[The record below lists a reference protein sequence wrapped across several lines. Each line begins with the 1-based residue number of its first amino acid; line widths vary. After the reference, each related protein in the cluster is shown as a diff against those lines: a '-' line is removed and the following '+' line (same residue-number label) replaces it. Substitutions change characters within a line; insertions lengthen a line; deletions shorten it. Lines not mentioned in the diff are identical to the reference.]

1 MRYAVDASRYSAKAL
16 REEAAT
22 VLGLISHCG
31 NLHDVRR
38 ELYSAVSRFQYFS
51 TGSEEGDSRHII
63 VRDCARALRG
73 MISERS
79 ESMAGFSVAEALFDV
94 ARGRNRPDLTPA
106 FFAELI
112 HLFRGLKGRTEVQW
126 FDTELPGDELSAAD
140 SVAQRSIELDRLWE
154 EVESRM
160 SRCPDG
166 LDSQSVARRSE
177 RKRRVLSVLGGEE
190 SNWEDWQ
197 WQVRKIIREPET
209 LSRLIDLSSADYESI
224 VRAREIRLPFG
235 ITPYYVSLMDE
246 SPDSGHDRAIRAQVL
261 PPPDYV
267 SEMEAHRHD
276 KSYSFDFMRECDT
289 SPIGLVT
296 RRYPAIV
303 ILKPFNTCPQ
313 ICVYCQ
319 RNWEIEDAMSPGALA
334 SRDDIEA
341 ACRWIESHSAIREV
355 LITGGDPLALG
366 DSKLEWVI
374 GRVARIKS
382 VDLIRIGSRIP
393 VTMPMRITRRLA
405 SMLGSFR
412 KPGCREVCV
421 VTHVQHPYE
430 VTPDLVEAVDRLRR
444 QGIAV
449 YNQLVYTFHVSRR
462 FEAAHLRLVLRRAG
476 IDPYYTFV
484 PKGKEETRAYRVPIA
499 RVMQE
504 QKEETRLLPGMRR
517 TDEVVYN
524 LPGLGKNYMRAVQ
537 HRDVISVSANGA
549 RVYEFHP
556 WEKNLVRRDSYVG
569 EDIPILDYLSRLSEI
584 GEDPS
589 DYESIWYYF

>member
-1 MRYAVDASRYSAKAL
+1 M
-16 REEAAT
+16 
-22 VLGLISHCG
+22 
-31 NLHDVRR
+31 
-38 ELYSAVSRFQYFS
+38 
-51 TGSEEGDSRHII
+51 
-63 VRDCARALRG
+63 
-73 MISERS
+73 
-79 ESMAGFSVAEALFDV
+79 
-94 ARGRNRPDLTPA
+94 
-106 FFAELI
+106 
-112 HLFRGLKGRTEVQW
+112 QW

-166 LDSQSVARRSE
+166 LDSESVAGRSE

-190 SNWEDWQ
+190 SDWEDWQ

-209 LSRLIDLSSADYESI
+209 LSRLIDLPSADYESI

-341 ACRWIESHSAIREV
+341 ACRWIESHRAIREV
-355 LITGGDPLALG
+355 LITGR
-366 DSKLEWVI
+366 S
-374 GRVARIKS
+374 S
-382 VDLIRIGSRIP
+382 C
-393 VTMPMRITRRLA
+393 
-405 SMLGSFR
+405 
-412 KPGCREVCV
+412 PG
-421 VTHVQHPYE
+421 
-430 VTPDLVEAVDRLRR
+430 
-444 QGIAV
+444 
-449 YNQLVYTFHVSRR
+449 R
-462 FEAAHLRLVLRRAG
+462 FEARMGSRTGSPHQERRFDPYRKPHPGHHAHADHPPPGLHAGQFPEAGLPGSLRR
-476 IDPYYTFV
+476 D
-484 PKGKEETRAYRVPIA
+484 TRSTSLRGDA
-499 RVMQE
+499 
-504 QKEETRLLPGMRR
+504 
-517 TDEVVYN
+517 
-524 LPGLGKNYMRAVQ
+524 
-537 HRDVISVSANGA
+537 
-549 RVYEFHP
+549 
-556 WEKNLVRRDSYVG
+556 
-569 EDIPILDYLSRLSEI
+569 
-584 GEDPS
+584 
-589 DYESIWYYF
+589 